1 MVVIIIVL
9 RMDGYAI
16 MYSVWLCLLLI
27 LRRSILRW
35 IWIVFVVFVAFSL
48 IWQFLMSIG
57 PPPNLCIEYE
67 WETRTRYWTIA
78 QDFWFLVDNYRSP
91 PSRKLI
97 GESILLIMA
106 SQQMVSFWLEIK
118 NSRNKIDY
126 DGGSNNYII
135 HQFEDPDFVNPVVDF
150 TTYTTSY
157 LDVAKRIFFNM
168 SYWGCMW
175 IIFLGSVNRVNIFSI
190 VYLCYVFL
198 YLWHG
203 INIYYKPLTTILKS
217 WNQLIIQNV
226 LIICLKA
233 VLQVPGC
240 FYMPDIPM
248 QYCGLIG
255 MVGIGCIRNFEYTD
269 YFNKL
274 DEGKTMCRASKQEMS
289 YVVWD
294 AVIFFILMIQRRVFR
309 SYNFFHIINDA
320 KAQHLLSARGALLLD
335 EMHEMRIKEM
345 KDDENRVRDA
355 VKMKLTKLLYKKMD
369 IQGEFFKNSVIT
381 HKMAIRSGD
390 YYMYEE
396 TEGEIKLKDELKPKE
411 EKETKGRDKVRH
423 IMITLF
429 ADMIT
434 SNMRIAVKKYWNTR
448 KEEKEQI
455 EEVAEEDEE
464 EEEEEEE
471 GYGTT
476 LLLSMIWR
484 TIYLFR
490 FTWAIID
497 IIIVTATEFFETYT
511 KRYVMVCAKLDKE
524 KRLLKEQTD
533 YDVGVRIEGWWLP
546 RASFEGLIRQP
557 LPEPKKSPKEMSTS
571 DLPNILKLLKAFWII
586 IVARSDLLC
595 YFCVILN
602 QVMLCQLITIPLSCM
617 VYMWGMLSNPRPSK
631 TFWIIMIG
639 YVELV
644 VLIKWLFQ
652 YNVMPGNNLLNFKEE
667 VDPMEPLETSNP
679 FFPSKFMGLYHMD
692 FYYLWEMFTVMAI
705 LIHRHYLMRIGLW
718 TTLTTSVTASSCDGY
733 YAMREGAL
741 VRTTRVPGEAGR
753 DKVYT
758 IRSSRASILDNI
770 LSSVKFMVAIEKAAI
785 TAYYI
790 FRCIY
795 LLISAQQIR
804 IGYPSRIWGFSFCHG
819 FGLWNYIEIRI
830 YLLCPFLFELRSSL
844 DWMLTETT
852 MSIFDWFKME
862 DIYASVYK
870 VKCLRALE
878 KEYGSPPGVQKKAIY
893 KYMYGITLSLFFI
906 ILIWFPLLVY
916 SWGREAGQSHLPSF
930 ASLQFQIGNM
940 EPIYDNPAHVYKLHE
955 SAFEYMKQVYNAY
968 DTPKQFFYGYDH
980 ADVGVLTFSTGGNI
994 WMLRPQEEKI
1004 MLKVINSAHPVTVT
1018 MTCTVWLSNGE
1029 NQKELTVSVHN
1040 RLFAYSRNR
1049 KYLSDVME
1057 FDREFDGALTVR
1069 YLLPKFLKVEQTG
1082 SITILDNL
1090 MLPESSGLE
1099 ASGRRNVTFVARLS
1113 SEGLGRMWWE
1123 VTENVGDENYKNFLE
1138 QMPYGSLSQDYIV
1151 IFTFNDKVVHAFFN
1165 ILTGGSII
1173 TFYSVFLFVV
1183 HGWSRQVISGRFS
1196 MIWLYEAPQADILY
1210 SMCNEVY
1217 ICREAKMWDLE
1228 EIAAGRVFFAMKSDN
1243 TAIKLS
1249 RFHGNP
1255 YNPTTDKRLPSVTR
1269 RS

>member
-1 MVVIIIVL
+1 
-9 RMDGYAI
+9 
-16 MYSVWLCLLLI
+16 
-27 LRRSILRW
+27 
-35 IWIVFVVFVAFSL
+35 
-48 IWQFLMSIG
+48 
-57 PPPNLCIEYE
+57 
-67 WETRTRYWTIA
+67 
-78 QDFWFLVDNYRSP
+78 
-91 PSRKLI
+91 
-97 GESILLIMA
+97 
-106 SQQMVSFWLEIK
+106 
-118 NSRNKIDY
+118 
-126 DGGSNNYII
+126 
-135 HQFEDPDFVNPVVDF
+135 
-150 TTYTTSY
+150 
-157 LDVAKRIFFNM
+157 
-168 SYWGCMW
+168 
-175 IIFLGSVNRVNIFSI
+175 
-190 VYLCYVFL
+190 
-198 YLWHG
+198 
-203 INIYYKPLTTILKS
+203 
-217 WNQLIIQNV
+217 
-226 LIICLKA
+226 
-233 VLQVPGC
+233 
-240 FYMPDIPM
+240 
-248 QYCGLIG
+248 
-255 MVGIGCIRNFEYTD
+255 
-269 YFNKL
+269 
-274 DEGKTMCRASKQEMS
+274 
-289 YVVWD
+289 
-294 AVIFFILMIQRRVFR
+294 
-309 SYNFFHIINDA
+309 
-320 KAQHLLSARGALLLD
+320 
-335 EMHEMRIKEM
+335 
-345 KDDENRVRDA
+345 
-355 VKMKLTKLLYKKMD
+355 
-369 IQGEFFKNSVIT
+369 
-381 HKMAIRSGD
+381 
-390 YYMYEE
+390 
-396 TEGEIKLKDELKPKE
+396 
-411 EKETKGRDKVRH
+411 
-423 IMITLF
+423 
-429 ADMIT
+429 
-434 SNMRIAVKKYWNTR
+434 
-448 KEEKEQI
+448 
-455 EEVAEEDEE
+455 
-464 EEEEEEE
+464 
-471 GYGTT
+471 
-476 LLLSMIWR
+476 
-484 TIYLFR
+484 
-490 FTWAIID
+490 
-497 IIIVTATEFFETYT
+497 
-511 KRYVMVCAKLDKE
+511 
-524 KRLLKEQTD
+524 
-533 YDVGVRIEGWWLP
+533 
-546 RASFEGLIRQP
+546 
-557 LPEPKKSPKEMSTS
+557 MSTS